1 MFKCAQEDG
10 FGFSL
15 MQGPEILD
23 LDSIPFPERAM
34 SLAFDILNDLVK
46 GSANQ
51 YKGIGDC
58 VQTIVREEGPPA
70 LLKVSDATAADP
82 KLLVFLKSV
91 NMVSRNNRF
100 SFLISLLQLVLRKLD
115 RGNLHYGDLPG
126 THQIIN
132 EDHYGALIHH
142 LFLVRNKR

>member
-46 GSANQ
+46 VRPSAVLHDICLPVMLLPNNMCALVGSANQ

-70 LLKVSDATAADP
+70 LLKGKHGIEKQPFQLPDFIAATGT
-82 KLLVFLKSV
+82 KKI
-91 NMVSRNNRF
+91 RQKC
-100 SFLISLLQLVLRKLD
+100 SFI
-115 RGNLHYGDLPG
+115 G
-126 THQIIN
+126 
-132 EDHYGALIHH
+132 
-142 LFLVRNKR
+142 

>member
-46 GSANQ
+46 VRPSAVLHDICLPVMLLPNNMCALVGSANQ

-115 RGNLHYGDLPG
+115 RNVPS
-126 THQIIN
+126 
-132 EDHYGALIHH
+132 
-142 LFLVRNKR
+142 